1 MLDSYTYEMELWV
14 DLDQMLI
21 FCCHELYNLDRSWPV
36 SSPNMSSSG
45 WSGLLWL
52 GNQNSI
58 WPHYFLGS
66 SALQLLISPSPGLST
81 SKCRLLTD
89 LLFLPYYGIHHHTF
103 SQAQKLCP
111 STLYINNLHQYYSKM
126 VLNPFLAV
134 NFYYHS
140 FLLYLS
146 PALIQ
151 NPSVHHPDFRS
162 APRVSSVTVS
172 LGSLPTPAV
181 CCPFPWSQS
190 TLHLPSSVQNPHT
203 VWAICKTCLS
213 PPFDN
218 SSRLGTMFYN
228 FPSILH
234 RIWIQHF
241 NNKILLNKWKL

>member
-36 SSPNMSSSG
+36 SSPSMSSSG

-103 SQAQKLCP
+103 NQAQKLCP

-146 PALIQ
+146 TCTNTEPQ
-151 NPSVHHPDFRS
+151 C
-162 APRVSSVTVS
+162 APPRLPLRPQSQLGHCVT
-172 LGSLPTPAV
+172 GKPP
-181 CCPFPWSQS
+181 
-190 TLHLPSSVQNPHT
+190 HPSSL
-203 VWAICKTCLS
+203 LS
-213 PPFDN
+213 FSLISEYFAPAFISTKPTHSLSN
-218 SSRLGTMFYN
+218 M
-228 FPSILH
+228 
-234 RIWIQHF
+234 
-241 NNKILLNKWKL
+241 